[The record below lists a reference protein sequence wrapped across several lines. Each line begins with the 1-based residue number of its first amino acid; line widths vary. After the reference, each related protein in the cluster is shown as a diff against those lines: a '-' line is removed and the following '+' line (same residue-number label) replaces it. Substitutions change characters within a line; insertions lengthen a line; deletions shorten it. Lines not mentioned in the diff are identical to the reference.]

1 MSYNVNF
8 RAGQVP
14 PQVKNVAKN
23 TVETIAKEAKYTSP
37 YASIEKGML
46 KPAEELIKEAELAA
60 VNCKKPMNVL
70 EAEARALKEK
80 VAKEAMEKSIAES
93 ATPPIPFN

>member
-1 MSYNVNF
+1 
-8 RAGQVP
+8 
-14 PQVKNVAKN
+14 
-23 TVETIAKEAKYTSP
+23 
-37 YASIEKGML
+37 ML
-46 KPAEELIKEAELAA
+46 KPAEELIKEAEQAA

-80 VAKEAMEKSIAES
+80 AAKEAIEKSIAES